1 MIIYGKIMKNL
12 LENQDSAEAGYRPAQ
27 KANPWPD
34 LWFSALF
41 TYPLS
46 MDNILKFSLS
56 ICDQISS

>member
-34 LWFSALF
+34 L
-41 TYPLS
+41 
-46 MDNILKFSLS
+46 
-56 ICDQISS
+56 